1 MAADNLRGF
10 VAVDNPDC
18 LEHLFFDYTA
28 LPQGDRDPVFTFLLT
43 RRVMTVSFE
52 KEAPPESKIR
62 YGKILSM
69 DILSRVKCDLLGR
82 WTDAPTSPSLAPLLA
97 VDTNRFQ
104 RLLEKEASRL
114 ESMEA
119 SRLES
124 VEASRLE
131 LVEAPQLESQVVSGL
146 ELDAE
151 IIRNA
156 VQEYT
161 LFL

>member
-1 MAADNLRGF
+1 
-10 VAVDNPDC
+10 
-18 LEHLFFDYTA
+18 
-28 LPQGDRDPVFTFLLT
+28 
-43 RRVMTVSFE
+43 MTVSFE

-69 DILSRVKCDLLGR
+69 DILSRVKADLLGR

-119 SRLES
+119 SRLE
-124 VEASRLE
+124 

-151 IIRNA
+151 IIRNT